1 GPPGRCRG
9 RSDRPSEGGFRSP
22 GPAAAGPEQDVPA
35 PEQLPPLPPDTA
47 APQAWGPQRP
57 ASAPQPPPGQ
67 WGRGQRGPGEPP
79 GPEAAPSGPQS
90 RDAPP
95 PAPGPAH
102 PPGPWQQGGRP
113 RPGPDY
119 DGSYD
124 PYRQPGAG
132 PAGAPAP
139 HPGAPPGPHQP
150 GQPYQPAP
158 GPQSGPQPGFQ
169 YSAHFAEGVQPAQ
182 QYPGQ
187 GGHPETAED
196 LRAENLVGDKSRG
209 PGKGW
214 RKALHSATFGLINVG
229 ESAAE
234 QRRRDLTERARTHV
248 GGGHHRVAVLSLKGG
263 VGKTTTTV
271 ALGSMLASLRGDR
284 VLAVDANPDRGT
296 LSDKVRLETAATIRD
311 LLNERG
317 AVSRYADIRGFTSQA
332 DSRLEILASDRDP
345 AVSEAFSE
353 EDYREVCRLLE
364 HYYSICLTDCGT
376 GLLHSAMSG
385 VLGLSDQIVLVSSAS
400 VDGARSASATLD
412 WLEAHQYGSL
422 VRGAVVVLS
431 MVRTGKSSVDLE
443 RLEQHFASR
452 CRAVMRVPWDSHL
465 EEGAEVDLERLAPG
479 TRDAYLQLA
488 ATVGEAFAWPR

>member
-1 GPPGRCRG
+1 MPP
-9 RSDRPSEGGFRSP
+9 
-22 GPAAAGPEQDVPA
+22 
-35 PEQLPPLPPDTA
+35 
-47 APQAWGPQRP
+47 APQAWAPQHPGGPGAESGGGP
-57 ASAPQPPPGQ
+57 APQPPH
-67 WGRGQRGPGEPP
+67 GEWRA
-79 GPEAAPSGPQS
+79 ESAPSGPQGWN
-90 RDAPP
+90 APPP
-95 PAPGPAH
+95 PAPGGPQQ
-102 PPGPWQQGGRP
+102 PGPGRQQGGLP
-113 RPGPDY
+113 HPGNPY
-119 DGSYD
+119 DQPHGRLYD
-124 PYRQPGAG
+124 PYRQPGPG

-139 HPGAPPGPHQP
+139 PPGASGPQQHGRPGPAG
-150 GQPYQPAP
+150 GQ
-158 GPQSGPQPGFQ
+158 QSGPQSGFQ

-187 GGHPETAED
+187 SGHPETAED
-196 LRAENLVGDKSRG
+196 LRAENLVGDKRPG
-209 PGKGW
+209 PTKGW
-214 RKALHSATFGLINVG
+214 RKALHSATFGLIDVG

-234 QRRRDLTERARTHV
+234 QRRRELTERARTHV

-311 LLNERG
+311 LLNEKG
-317 AVSRYADIRGFTSQA
+317 SISRYADIRGFTSQA
-332 DSRLEILASDRDP
+332 NSRLEILASDRDP

-353 EDYREVCRLLE
+353 EDYREVSWLLE

-376 GLLHSAMSG
+376 GLLHSAMRG
-385 VLGLSDQIVLVSSAS
+385 VLGLADQIVLVSSAS

-431 MVRTGKSSVDLE
+431 MVRSGKSSVDLE

-452 CRAVMRVPWDSHL
+452 CRSVMQVPWDAHL

-488 ATVGEAFAWPR
+488 ATVGESFAWPR